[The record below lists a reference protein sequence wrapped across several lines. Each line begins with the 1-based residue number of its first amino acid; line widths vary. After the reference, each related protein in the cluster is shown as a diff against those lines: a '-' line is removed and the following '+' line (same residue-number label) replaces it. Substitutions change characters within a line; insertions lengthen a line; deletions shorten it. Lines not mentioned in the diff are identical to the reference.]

1 MTGKAC
7 SRHGGTRGGSTQ
19 ILMHESKAV
28 GNDMCR
34 RQSLD
39 SRKTTRILNVHK
51 KSKDTYIANKGLS
64 KENS

>member
-1 MTGKAC
+1 
-7 SRHGGTRGGSTQ
+7 
-19 ILMHESKAV
+19 MHESKAV